1 MHLLLL
7 LTLFAQGPEGYSGTR
22 TLQAA
27 AQDQMS
33 RELLINGARHAP
45 DKAAEQAARR
55 QEMNYDERQFVQQ
68 FNKFTRLL
76 KQFTDHYNTRHTID
90 VKELQAV
97 KKAWHDI
104 EKRDSSFRETETHG
118 TQ

>member
-7 LTLFAQGPEGYSGTR
+7 LTLFAQAPEGDPSAR

-27 AQDQMS
+27 RQDQIS
-33 RELLINGARHAP
+33 RELLINGARHSSN
-45 DKAAEQAARR
+45 KAAEQAAQRR
-55 QEMNYDERQFVQQ
+55 TMNFEESQFVER

-76 KQFTDHYNTRHTID
+76 KQFTEHYNTRHAID

-104 EKRDSSFRETETHG
+104 EKRDSSFRETESHG